1 MLRIK
6 VTKEVEIVSS
16 VKNVN
21 ISLLRL
27 KSRYNPK
34 PPLHQTKA
42 FLIDTFGQYFR

>member
-6 VTKEVEIVSS
+6 VTKEVKIVSS
-16 VKNVN
+16 VKNAN

-34 PPLHQTKA
+34 PLHQIKA
-42 FLIDTFGQYFR
+42 FLLDTFGQYFR